1 MERDNKSIQEI
12 MEQMITLLETND
24 EQGWANHLKHF
35 ILEYKDPKM
44 RIEAVKNILN
54 IYKGGMGSFTDL
66 VLQKNFKMLVDDN
79 NQLAALKHDLYNSCL
94 EYCTKHHIS
103 IE

>member
-1 MERDNKSIQEI
+1 MERNSKSIQEI
-12 MEQMITLLETND
+12 MEQIIILLETND
-24 EQGWANHLKHF
+24 EQEWANHLKQF
-35 ILEYKDPKM
+35 MLEYKDPET
-44 RIEAVKNILN
+44 RIETIKNILN

-66 VLQKNFKMLVDDN
+66 VLQRDFKMLVDEN

-94 EYCTKHHIS
+94 EYCTRHHIS